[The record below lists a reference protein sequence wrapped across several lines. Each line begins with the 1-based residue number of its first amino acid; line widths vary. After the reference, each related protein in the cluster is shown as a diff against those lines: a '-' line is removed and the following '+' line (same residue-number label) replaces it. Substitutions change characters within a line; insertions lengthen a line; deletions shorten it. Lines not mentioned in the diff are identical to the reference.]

1 MNFSLVC
8 TRVFRFFQKR
18 KNKYAKGSFFAGL
31 LLLFE
36 KKSDILI
43 LYERNFERNFEM
55 DILTVLNWIFACF
68 MILATLDRI
77 FGNRFGVGKE
87 MEKGVMLLGTMT
99 ISMVGM
105 IVLAPVI
112 ANLLMPLLTPL
123 QKYLHLEPS
132 VIMGSLLANDMGGA
146 PLAKEVASSE
156 VSGYFNGLVVASM
169 LGATVSFT
177 IPLALG
183 VIDKSRHKDVALG
196 MLCGIITIPVGCL
209 VSGLMLKMTFA
220 ELALNL
226 IPLIIFSGLIA
237 LGLALAPNGC
247 VKVFTIFGKGVQILV
262 AVGLAVGI
270 FFKLTGITLIP
281 GIADFD
287 GEGMKT
293 VVNACVVMTGA
304 FPLVYI
310 LSKIL
315 QKPLVVLGKLI
326 GINATSA
333 MGLISCLAT
342 NVTTINMVSDMDK
355 KGVVLNMS
363 FAVSGAFVFAGH
375 LAYTMSFNGAYLI
388 PVIVGK
394 LVAGV
399 SAVIL
404 ANFVYNKMA
413 RSEKTEEVSAEA
425 EAAAAK

>member
-1 MNFSLVC
+1 
-8 TRVFRFFQKR
+8 
-18 KNKYAKGSFFAGL
+18 
-31 LLLFE
+31 
-36 KKSDILI
+36 
-43 LYERNFERNFEM
+43 
-55 DILTVLNWIFACF
+55 

-77 FGNRFGVGKE
+77 FGNRLGMGKE
-87 MEKGVMLLGTMT
+87 LEKGVMLLGTMT
-99 ISMVGM
+99 LSMVGM

-112 ANLLMPLLTPL
+112 ANLLMPLLVPL

-146 PLAKEVASSE
+146 PLAKEVAGSE

-209 VSGLMLKMTFA
+209 VSGLILKMSFA
-220 ELALNL
+220 ELATNL

-262 AVGLAVGI
+262 ALGLAVGL
-270 FFKLTGITLIP
+270 FSKLTGIVLIP

-287 GEGMKT
+287 EEGMKT

-304 FPLVYI
+304 FPLVYV
-310 LSKIL
+310 LSKL
-315 QKPLVVLGKLI
+315 LKKPLVVLGKLI
-326 GINATSA
+326 GINSTSA

-342 NVTTINMVSDMDK
+342 NVTTINMVADMDK
-355 KGVVLNMS
+355 KGVVLNMA

-375 LAYTMSFNGAYLI
+375 LAYTMSFNADYLI
-388 PVIVGK
+388 PVIIGK

-399 SAVIL
+399 TAVIL
-404 ANFVYNKMA
+404 ANFVYNKQA
-413 RSEKTEEVSAEA
+413 KSAKAESAAEA
-425 EAAAAK
+425 ESVKAA

>member
-1 MNFSLVC
+1 M
-8 TRVFRFFQKR
+8 
-18 KNKYAKGSFFAGL
+18 
-31 LLLFE
+31 E
-36 KKSDILI
+36 I
-43 LYERNFERNFEM
+43 LYF
-55 DILTVLNWIFACF
+55 VFACF
-68 MILATLDRI
+68 MLLATVDRVI
-77 FGNRFGVGKE
+77 GNRFGVGKE

-99 ISMVGM
+99 LSMVGM

-112 ANLLMPLLTPL
+112 AGWIMPVLSPL
-123 QKYLHLEPS
+123 EKYLHLEPS

-146 PLAKEVASSE
+146 PLAEQVASNA

-209 VSGLMLKMTFA
+209 ISGLILKMSFA
-220 ELALNL
+220 DLARNL

-237 LGLALAPNGC
+237 TGLALAPNGC

-262 AVGLAVGI
+262 AIGLALGI
-270 FFKLTGITLIP
+270 FSKLTGITLLP
-281 GIADFD
+281 GMASFD
-287 GEGMKT
+287 DEGMRT

-315 QKPLVVLGKLI
+315 KKPLIFFGKLI
-326 GINATSA
+326 GINDISA

-342 NVTTINMVSDMDK
+342 NVTTISMVEKMDK
-355 KGVVLNMS
+355 KGTVLNMA

-375 LAYTMSFNGAYLI
+375 LAFTVSFNADYLI

-394 LVAGV
+394 LTAGIC
-399 SAVIL
+399 AVIL
-404 ANFVYNKMA
+404 ANFVFNKMNKKA
-413 RSEKTEEVSAEA
+413 KSETAEA
-425 EAAAAK
+425 QEEPVKAEA